1 MCYLVSARSIAAPL
15 LPILQKIGAEL
26 GPKLQRQ
33 LELATVRW
41 VPDDKA
47 AACMVRLIRATFVQQ
62 SHFVLCSNMGKEK
75 RREKKEELGL
85 QLEQVV
91 WLRSVVLGLLALD
104 CCCSDS
110 FHTQT
115 TVAPRPRYPHHR
127 STTPV
132 HSTFFSV
139 VRLV

>member
-75 RREKKEELGL
+75 RREKKRRVRATVRTSRL
-85 QLEQVV
+85 LEKRS
-91 WLRSVVLGLLALD
+91 LRPPSLRLLL
-104 CCCSDS
+104 
-110 FHTQT
+110 
-115 TVAPRPRYPHHR
+115 
-127 STTPV
+127 
-132 HSTFFSV
+132 
-139 VRLV
+139 L